1 MTRKNNLMVNETDT
15 DTDGDILGAI
25 AKQKAALEAT
35 KKKGADAGK
44 SNNLGKRIC
53 GGTSIFTFMLL

>member
-1 MTRKNNLMVNETDT
+1 MVNETDT
-15 DTDGDILGAI
+15 ETDGDILGAI

-35 KKKGADAGK
+35 KKKGADSGK